1 VTRIAVLSDTH
12 IMRGAARQLP
22 ATAFAELERAD
33 VILHCGDIVDDAL
46 LGDLRHYAPVHAVLG
61 NNDRALV
68 GILPETRVVDVEGLR
83 IGMVHDSGRR
93 EGREVRMSRRFHGA
107 QVVLFGHSHIPVN
120 APGLGGQLLMNPG
133 SPTERRGQPA
143 HTMGVLV
150 VDDGLLREHR
160 IVALD

>member
-1 VTRIAVLSDTH
+1 
-12 IMRGAARQLP
+12 
-22 ATAFAELERAD
+22 
-33 VILHCGDIVDDAL
+33 
-46 LGDLRHYAPVHAVLG
+46 
-61 NNDRALV
+61 
-68 GILPETRVVDVEGLR
+68 
-83 IGMVHDSGRR
+83 
-93 EGREVRMSRRFHGA
+93 
-107 QVVLFGHSHIPVN
+107 VN